1 MQGNP
6 RWMGH
11 RGEFWQKVVHCKR
24 DWQTTPVL
32 LLQEHNEQYEK
43 AKRYD
48 TRWRVCQAVQY
59 ATGKEWTA
67 ITNNLRKNEAVGP
80 KQKWCSVVDVSGG
93 ESKVSCCE
101 EQYCI
106 GIWNIRPMSQGKLDM
121 VKQEMA
127 RVNTDIWGISEIRWM
142 EMGKFN
148 LDDHYIY
155 YCEQESL
162 RRNGVA
168 LIVNKRVENA
178 VLGCRLKNDR
188 IISVCF

>member
-67 ITNNLRKNEAVGP
+67 ITNSSRKNEIAGP
-80 KQKWCSVVDVSGG
+80 KRKWHAAVNVSGVDI
-93 ESKVSCCE
+93 KVQSYKE
-101 EQYCI
+101 
-106 GIWNIRPMSQGKLDM
+106 NI
-121 VKQEMA
+121 A
-127 RVNTDIWGISEIRWM
+127 
-142 EMGKFN
+142 
-148 LDDHYIY
+148 
-155 YCEQESL
+155 
-162 RRNGVA
+162 
-168 LIVNKRVENA
+168 
-178 VLGCRLKNDR
+178 
-188 IISVCF
+188 